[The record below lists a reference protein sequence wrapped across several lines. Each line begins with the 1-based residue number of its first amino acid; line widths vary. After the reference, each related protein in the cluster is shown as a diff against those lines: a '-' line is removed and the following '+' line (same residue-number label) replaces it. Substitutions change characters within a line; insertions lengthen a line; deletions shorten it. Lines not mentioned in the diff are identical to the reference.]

1 MYTNFIIK
9 YKKTIDIESISCIMK
24 LVKKGVAEMKLERSL
39 RKLRLY
45 EDMTLKEVGDQVNL
59 PPDRVYKIENNQ
71 DVVAYGTVLAMFNAI
86 GYDLELVRLEKKE
99 D

>member
-1 MYTNFIIK
+1 
-9 YKKTIDIESISCIMK
+9 MK

>member
-1 MYTNFIIK
+1 
-9 YKKTIDIESISCIMK
+9 
-24 LVKKGVAEMKLERSL
+24 MKLERNL

-45 EDMTLKEVGDQVNL
+45 EDMTLKEVGDQVDL

-86 GYDLELVRLEKKE
+86 GYDLELVRLEKEE